1 MYKPVYYSMVKTV
14 LLTLALSAFAVIG
27 APLYVSAG
35 SSTVTFSIT
44 NQQPVP
50 VGTVTVN
57 TLAAGYNVTVTD
69 VTTYSVDI
77 DDNAVSV
84 TINGQ
89 SLSNGQKGL
98 VTLAD
103 GTVVGVMW
111 TATNAI
117 VIVDKD
123 EIQ

>member
-1 MYKPVYYSMVKTV
+1 MVKTV